1 MSQLHIKTNNY
12 NTPIIKEND
21 FNELMISNDEDKIFD
36 EFIKYLPL
44 VCRSILTQERFV
56 ATLDLPVIITDI
68 KRLFSLNLKIFDV
81 FMFSD
86 DFKES
91 LDQEAK
97 DELENVYDKTNYIVN
112 NIKNESFNKEEMLE
126 SIKVVQQFW
135 DKKFGEQKALG
146 ETLKET
152 NDVLED
158 DFKKINNSLKIK
170 EISDFGKKNMTI
182 RSSEVTAKAEEYLE
196 VLKKMILDYP
206 KDTVEKVNQNITND
220 REFYSKSENIKKEN
234 TDELT
239 IYNIITCSMI
249 MLAIK

>member
-1 MSQLHIKTNNY
+1 MSHLDIKTNN
-12 NTPIIKEND
+12 NTPIIKEDD

-44 VCRSILTQERFV
+44 VCRSILTQR
-56 ATLDLPVIITDI
+56 TLNFVIITDI
-68 KRLFSLNLKIFDV
+68 KRLFSINLKIFDV

-97 DELENVYDKTNYIVN
+97 NELENVYDKTHYIVN
-112 NIKNESFNKEEMLE
+112 NIENESFDKEEMLE

-135 DKKFGEQKALG
+135 DKKFGEQKALE
-146 ETLKET
+146 ETLKQT

-158 DFKKINNSLKIK
+158 GFKKINNSLKIK
-170 EISDFGKKNMTI
+170 EISDFGKKNMTT
-182 RSSEVTAKAEEYLE
+182 RSSEVTSKAEEYLE

-234 TDELT
+234 ADELT

>member
-1 MSQLHIKTNNY
+1 MSQLNKTIN
-12 NTPIIKEND
+12 NTPIIKEDD

-44 VCRSILTQERFV
+44 VCRSILTQGRFV
-56 ATLDLPVIITDI
+56 ITDI
-68 KRLFSLNLKIFDV
+68 KRLFSINLKIFDV

-97 DELENVYDKTNYIVN
+97 NELEKVYDKTNYIVN
-112 NIKNESFNKEEMLE
+112 NIENESFDKEEMLE

-135 DKKFGEQKALG
+135 DKKFGEQKALE

-158 DFKKINNSLKIK
+158 GFKKINNSLKIK
-170 EISDFGKKNMTI
+170 EISDFGKKNMTT
-182 RSSEVTAKAEEYLE
+182 RSSEVTSKAEEYLE

-220 REFYSKSENIKKEN
+220 REFYSKSDNIKKEN
-234 TDELT
+234 ADELT

>member
-1 MSQLHIKTNNY
+1 MSYINIKTNNF
-12 NTPIIKEND
+12 NNMPVIKEDD

-44 VCRSILTQERFV
+44 VCRSILTQGRFI
-56 ATLDLPVIITDI
+56 VIDI
-68 KRLFSLNLKIFDV
+68 KRLFSLNLKIFDT

-97 DELENVYDKTNYIVN
+97 IELQNVYDKTYYIVN
-112 NIKNESFNKEEMLE
+112 NIENESFNKEEMLE
-126 SIKVVQQFW
+126 SIKIVQQFW
-135 DKKFGEQKALG
+135 DKKFGEQKALEG
-146 ETLKET
+146 TLKET
-152 NDVLED
+152 NNVLED
-158 DFKKINNSLKIK
+158 GFKKINNSLKIK
-170 EISDFGKKNMTI
+170 EISDFGKKNMIT

-206 KDTVEKVNQNITND
+206 KETVEIVNQNITND

-234 TDELT
+234 ADELT

>member
-1 MSQLHIKTNNY
+1 MYHLNVKTNNY
-12 NTPIIKEND
+12 NNTPIIKEEE
-21 FNELMISNDEDKIFD
+21 FNELMISNDEDKIFE

-44 VCRSILTQERFV
+44 VCRSILSQGSFV
-56 ATLDLPVIITDI
+56 VTDI
-68 KRLFSLNLKIFDV
+68 KRLFSLNLKIFDL

-91 LDQEAK
+91 LDEEAK
-97 DELENVYDKTNYIVN
+97 VELQNVYDKTHYIVN
-112 NIKNESFNKEEMLE
+112 NIENESFNKEKMLE
-126 SIKVVQQFW
+126 SIKIVQQFW
-135 DKKFGEQKALG
+135 DKKFGEQKALE

-152 NDVLED
+152 NNVLED
-158 DFKKINNSLKIK
+158 GFKKINNSLKIK

-182 RSSEVTAKAEEYLE
+182 RNNEVTAKAKEYLE

-206 KDTVEKVNQNITND
+206 KATVEIVSENIKND
-220 REFYSKSENIKKEN
+220 REFYSKSENIKKE
-234 TDELT
+234 TADELT